1 MVIES
6 HLLCDSAERKQMGR
20 SLGHIHLLILKNL
33 LENQEAT
40 GTTPGDGDNWQQK
53 WWGSSFYHDVTGAGK
68 HHFGIFLA
76 YWHQGLTLPP
86 NWSAAA
92 VYLQAMQPAMW
103 DPAGQQMNIQVA
115 QPIIQKAYFS
125 PQQAYSN
132 CMRLGL
138 IANQAKSQLCL
149 LEHPQ

>member
-1 MVIES
+1 M
-6 HLLCDSAERKQMGR
+6 ER
-20 SLGHIHLLILKNL
+20 
-33 LENQEAT
+33 QEGT
-40 GTTPGDGDNWQQK
+40 GAHSGDVDTVAGV
-53 WWGSSFYHDVTGAGK
+53 WGSSFYSKDTGAGK
-68 HHFGIFLA
+68 HHFGILLLA

-86 NWSAAA
+86 NGSAAA
-92 VYLQAMQPAMW
+92 MYLQAMQPAMW

-115 QPIIQKAYFS
+115 QPTIQKAYFS

>member
-1 MVIES
+1 MVTLATEI
-6 HLLCDSAERKQMGR
+6 
-20 SLGHIHLLILKNL
+20 LGELIL
-33 LENQEAT
+33 
-40 GTTPGDGDNWQQK
+40 
-53 WWGSSFYHDVTGAGK
+53 YDVTGAGK
-68 HHFGIFLA
+68 HHFGILLLA

-92 VYLQAMQPAMW
+92 MCLQAMQPALW

-115 QPIIQKAYFS
+115 QPTMRKAYSS